1 MRLRKSRPHL
11 YLLLPVCVLLAA
23 PCFALAQAD
32 TGGQSEPSGAV
43 PTAEAVPAAKAT
55 NATSDTASEV
65 ITPPSDPSQIMSG
78 QTRGPLAE
86 YFDGIL
92 PESVLTSIDVI
103 YAIWQVELFK
113 SGDTPVR
120 LNQLI
125 IAGLVVLIGIWI
137 ARWVT
142 AIVRRRVAAL
152 PRVDAYAADLV
163 SRALFYLLAVMIL
176 LLGMS
181 VAGIPI
187 TVFALLGGALA
198 IGVGFG
204 AQNLCNNLISSV
216 IIMLERPIRKG
227 DIIQVSDSEGKVEE
241 IGNRCTR
248 VRRFDGIDV
257 LVPNSYFLE
266 NPVVNWTL
274 SDTSIRA
281 KVTVGVA
288 YGSPTERV
296 ARILRNAVEENDKVL
311 KAPYVEVIFEEFGDN
326 ALIFDLYFWTSVTTP
341 MDLKRLQSEVR
352 FEIDKE
358 CREANITIAFPQ
370 RDVHIDG
377 LGPIDVRV
385 QKSGA

>member
-1 MRLRKSRPHL
+1 
-11 YLLLPVCVLLAA
+11 VLLGL
-23 PCFALAQAD
+23 PLAIAVAQSTPPVSLPD
-32 TGGQSEPSGAV
+32 TGIEGPDNETPV
-43 PTAEAVPAAKAT
+43 EAGSQNGG
-55 NATSDTASEV
+55 NAGN
-65 ITPPSDPSQIMSG
+65 TP
-78 QTRGPLAE
+78 GPLRQTFE
-86 YFDGIL
+86 GIL
-92 PESVLTSIDVI
+92 PESVLSVLDVV
-103 YAIWQVELFK
+103 YSIWQVELFK

-125 IAGLVVLIGIWI
+125 IAGLVVLVGLWI
-137 ARWVT
+137 ARWIT
-142 AIVRRRVAAL
+142 AIVRKRVSKL
-152 PRVDAYAADLV
+152 PKVEVYAADLV
-163 SRALFYLLAVMIL
+163 SRALFYLMAVMIL

-216 IIMLERPIRKG
+216 IIMLERPIRRG
-227 DIIQVSDSEGKVEE
+227 DIIEVADSEGRVEE

-274 SDTSIRA
+274 SDASIRS

-288 YGSPTERV
+288 YGSPTDTV
-296 ARILRNAVEENDKVL
+296 AKILRHAVENNEKVL

-326 ALIFDLYFWTSVTTP
+326 ALIFDVWFWSNINSP
-341 MDLKRLQSEVR
+341 MDMKRLQSQIR

-358 CREANITIAFPQ
+358 CRDAEITIAFPQ
-370 RDVHIDG
+370 RDVHVDG

-385 QKSGA
+385 TNQNQG